1 MGNVDVQVGQNA
13 DQAVDDALKQTPVE
27 FRRLNSGKQ
36 PAVSQQREDDGR
48 RQNAEQNF
56 DDRIG
61 VFKIAQYLMGK
72 DDVVDDN
79 EVERT
84 GKLFPENLR
93 GGFFAKRG
101 NGKDKESGRGN
112 NLVQTAV
119 LAPAG

>member
-36 PAVSQQREDDGR
+36 PAVSQ
-48 RQNAEQNF
+48 QNAEQNF

-119 LAPAG
+119 LASAG